1 MLTGFIGKRFFVM
14 TVTEYQR
21 YGCDLR
27 EYALAAF
34 IWCTFLVALLIAWN
48 T

>member
-1 MLTGFIGKRFFVM
+1 MLRLHRKAIF
-14 TVTEYQR
+14 
-21 YGCDLR
+21 CDDCHRIPAVWVRLT